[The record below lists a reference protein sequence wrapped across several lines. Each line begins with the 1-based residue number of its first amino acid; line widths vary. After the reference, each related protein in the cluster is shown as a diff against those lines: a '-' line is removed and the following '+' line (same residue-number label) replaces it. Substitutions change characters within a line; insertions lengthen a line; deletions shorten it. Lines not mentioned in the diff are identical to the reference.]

1 VKEIKK
7 WKKMSKVVIVDD
19 EPDIRK
25 MLTLLIQKEGYDT
38 KVAIDGSDFLD
49 KIESFNPDI
58 VTLDMMMPGMKT
70 NEILEK
76 LEKKKSNPKVILLTA
91 VRFNRD
97 KKTIFEQGNVVDY
110 ILKPF
115 DVDLLIDAMK
125 KHS

>member
-1 VKEIKK
+1 MKEIKK